1 MYPSQK
7 AAKTLGGNKKM
18 NKIRTRAKTL
28 LTSII
33 IFSSMAISGCT
44 PPTDLQSSQPTISTL
59 TNNFEMPVLTAEE
72 MKIGFIYIGSAN
84 DEGYSQAH
92 DMGRQHLENSLGI
105 STMYVENI
113 PENADAEKVAR
124 DLIDQGCNV
133 IVANSFGY
141 MEYILNV
148 AEEFPEVYFL
158 HDTGITTANNIS
170 TLFGRIYEP
179 RYLSG
184 IAAGLK
190 TANGKIGYVAAFPIP
205 EVIRGINAFT
215 LGVQSVNPNAE
226 VEVIWTNT
234 WYDPATEK
242 AAAIELLNRDC
253 DVLAQHQDT
262 AGPQIAAQERGAFAI
277 GYSMPTY
284 NAAPEAYLTAPLFN
298 WGSIYENEIKRILD
312 GTWESRAYWGSMAEG
327 SVELDELSKNNAERA
342 EEIIEIAKEKII
354 SGELYI
360 FEGPLKDN
368 TGMERLTAG
377 QKMTDEEMLS
387 FDWFVEGV
395 VSTIQ

>member
-298 WGSIYENEIKRILD
+298 WGTIYENEIKRILD

-327 SVELDELSKNNAERA
+327 SVELDELSKNNAEMA